1 MAKISYRERENV
13 LFRKKEPEVRVKTK
27 KELLLR
33 FIKRGFFLI
42 IGAFIVAVALEMF
55 LLPNKIIDGGVIGI
69 SMMASYLTE
78 WNLGLLIFCINMP
91 FVLIAY
97 KTLGKKF
104 VINTFFA
111 IGLLSVATNVV
122 SHFRHITED
131 LLLVTIFGGILLGIG
146 VGLILKNNAS
156 LDGTEMVSLVL
167 SKKLK
172 IVSVGELLMFI
183 NLFIYTAAGF
193 VFEWDRAFYSIL
205 TYYIASKTIDSVLEG
220 LDKAKSVRIVSEK
233 SHEIGNSI
241 MKELDISVTYMKATG
256 GYSKQEKI
264 MTFCVVNKFDMAKLK
279 DVVHDVDPKAFI
291 VTEDVHEVEG
301 IRFKKHKH

>member
-1 MAKISYRERENV
+1 M
-13 LFRKKEPEVRVKTK
+13 FFKKKTEPVRTKTK
-27 KELLLR
+27 KRLVFE
-33 FIKRGFFLI
+33 FIKRGVFLI

-69 SMMASYLTE
+69 SMMLSYKTGL
-78 WNLGLLIFCINMP
+78 NLGLLIFCINLP
-91 FVLIAY
+91 FVLMAIRSI
-97 KTLGKKF
+97 GKKF

-111 IGLLSVATNVV
+111 IGMLAIATNVV
-122 SHFRHITED
+122 SRFHHITED

-146 VGLILKNNAS
+146 VGLILRNNAS
-156 LDGTEMVSLVL
+156 LDGTEMISLVL
-167 SKKLK
+167 TRKLK

-220 LDKAKSVRIVSEK
+220 LDKAKSVRIVSDSYK
-233 SHEIGNSI
+233 AIGDSI
-241 MKELDISVTYMKATG
+241 MKELNVSVTYMKATG
-256 GYSKQEKI
+256 GYSKQEKV

-279 DVVHDVDPKAFI
+279 DVVHDIDPKAFI

-301 IRFKKHKH
+301 IRFKKHSH